1 VYPLRLQNPRKGP
14 IPSIDDVDLQVLE
27 EEGGVTLAA
36 FTEWVMEAKAQ
47 KEREIQLYLAYRR
60 DCEMDGAAQT
70 VDQEVAVSLPAVKA
84 KSRRP
89 TKLNGDD
96 RRTGNNRRKPFRM
109 VAMDGDGEANHS
121 RLEEK
126 QRVETEPM
134 VHPGQIDM
142 LEELPEEMTFTRT
155 YEGARY
161 ELVECTDFSQEHR
174 VPSGVKVPF
183 GRFAVRRVRRWFDS
197 TNPTSGIR

>member
-1 VYPLRLQNPRKGP
+1 
-14 IPSIDDVDLQVLE
+14 
-27 EEGGVTLAA
+27 
-36 FTEWVMEAKAQ
+36 
-47 KEREIQLYLAYRR
+47 
-60 DCEMDGAAQT
+60 
-70 VDQEVAVSLPAVKA
+70 
-84 KSRRP
+84 
-89 TKLNGDD
+89 
-96 RRTGNNRRKPFRM
+96 
-109 VAMDGDGEANHS
+109 MDGDGEASHS

-126 QRVETEPM
+126 QRIETESM